1 MFGLL
6 IITAIIAYVA
16 LIRLILKKAH
26 DRLIKYS
33 LLIAVIAIPFGDE
46 IIGRVYFEYLCTAK
60 TDMNVYQT
68 VALPPSYWESN
79 GEPNFIEANGNYHLE
94 GYPPQRKYRESY
106 PHRYRSSEY
115 SSIFHIDERVVSIV
129 NRKTGVVLGDVT
141 NFAYWGGWLRRMI
154 SPHISANSCRE
165 SRRSNNELE
174 LSIFKQND

>member
-16 LIRLILKKAH
+16 LIRLILKKVH
-26 DRLIKYS
+26 GRLIKYS

-46 IIGRVYFEYLCTAK
+46 IIGRAYLEYLCTAK

-79 GEPNFIEANGNYHLE
+79 GEPNFIETNGNYHL
-94 GYPPQRKYRESY
+94 ESY

-115 SSIFHIDERVVSIV
+115 SSIFHIDKRVVSIV

-141 NFAYWGGWLRRMI
+141 NFSYWGGWLRRMI

>member
-16 LIRLILKKAH
+16 LIRLILKKVH
-26 DRLIKYS
+26 GRRIKYS

-46 IIGRVYFEYLCTAK
+46 IIGRAYFEYLCTAK

-94 GYPPQRKYRESY
+94 GYPPQRKY
-106 PHRYRSSEY
+106 SEY
-115 SSIFHIDERVVSIV
+115 SAVFHIDKMVVSIT
-129 NRKTGVVLGDVT
+129 NKETGSVLGDYT
-141 NFAYWGGWLRRMI
+141 NFFYWGGWLRRGL
-154 SPHISANSCRE
+154 SPHVTANSCGGSQE
-165 SRRSNNELE
+165 TSNKLKR
-174 LSIFKQND
+174 SIFKPNT